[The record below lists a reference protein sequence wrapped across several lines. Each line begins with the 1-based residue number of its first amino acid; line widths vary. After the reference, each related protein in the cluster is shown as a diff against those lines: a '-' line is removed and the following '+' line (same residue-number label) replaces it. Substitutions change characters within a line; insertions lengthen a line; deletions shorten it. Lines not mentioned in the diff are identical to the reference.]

1 VTKKITNRS
10 ILALLAVL
18 CCLVVAVL
26 LMQSSEDAR
35 LIETGDVVVQK
46 VETFKKQN
54 GRLPNS
60 RAEMGLPDSE
70 TSQPFHEKRGEENYV
85 VYFNIGFDNTK
96 AYYFDS
102 KKWEDLHR

>member
-1 VTKKITNRS
+1 
-10 ILALLAVL
+10 
-18 CCLVVAVL
+18 
-26 LMQSSEDAR
+26 MQSSEDAR

-85 VYFNIGFDNTK
+85 VYFNRGLIIPRHIILTRKNGKTCIGNP
-96 AYYFDS
+96 AELS
-102 KKWEDLHR
+102 SLRALAALV